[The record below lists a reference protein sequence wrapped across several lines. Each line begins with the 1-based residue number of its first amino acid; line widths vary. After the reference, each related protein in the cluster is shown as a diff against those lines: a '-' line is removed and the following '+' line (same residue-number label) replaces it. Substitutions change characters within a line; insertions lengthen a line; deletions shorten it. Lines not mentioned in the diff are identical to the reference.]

1 MDLSVI
7 FSDCEI
13 RGGLASNT
21 MNSLDFVGIIVFFGG
36 FGGERSFSRSNSG
49 VGGPDLSAVEGN
61 VSFVTLAS
69 PVERTCDDAS
79 LILVGSS
86 ESKSLSLSGSSHSSV
101 DVLLLLSSLSV
112 SCRFSV
118 SSVRNSGSLITGI
131 PLLSVVSCLIPETQN
146 GHITN
151 SLKPILYQ

>member
-1 MDLSVI
+1 MDLSVN

-13 RGGLASNT
+13 SGGLASST
-21 MNSLDFVGIIVFFGG
+21 MNSLDFEGIIVFFES
-36 FGGERSFSRSNSG
+36 FSGERSFSRSDSG
-49 VGGPDLSAVEGN
+49 VSGPDLSAVEGN

-69 PVERTCDDAS
+69 PVERTCDDVS

-112 SCRFSV
+112 SCCV

-131 PLLSVVSCLIPETQN
+131 PLLSVVSCLISETQN

-151 SLKPILYQ
+151 SLKPILYHCL

>member
-1 MDLSVI
+1 
-7 FSDCEI
+7 
-13 RGGLASNT
+13 
-21 MNSLDFVGIIVFFGG
+21 MNSLDFEGIIVFFES
-36 FGGERSFSRSNSG
+36 FSGERSFSRSDSG

-69 PVERTCDDAS
+69 PVERTCDDVS

-112 SCRFSV
+112 SCCFSV

-131 PLLSVVSCLIPETQN
+131 PLLSIVSCLIPETQN

-151 SLKPILYQ
+151 SSKPILYQCL